1 MDIFPPAVDDA
12 YEYGQ
17 IAAANSLSDVWA
29 MGGEARLC
37 MNILM
42 FPEHLPFDTV
52 QAILRGGYDKAGEAG
67 AIVVGGHTI
76 KDDIPKYGLCVSGLV
91 HPDRILRNNSI
102 RRGDA
107 LILTKPLGTGVLTNA
122 DRGGLLSAREH
133 KTMVDTMAALNKYAA
148 DAVRSLKGIHACTDV
163 TGFSLLGHSYEMC
176 ADTGLSIT
184 IDSSRVPFLPGADT
198 YASMG
203 LVPAVAYK
211 NMNHLEDKVA
221 LPQDLPS
228 HVHDL
233 LFDPQTS
240 GGLLYSVD
248 GAESERVLDSL
259 RAAGLSPAVIGH
271 VDGPCQYPV
280 TVV

>member
-42 FPEHLPFDTV
+42 FPEHLPFETV
-52 QAILRGGYDKAGEAG
+52 QAILRGGYDKVAEAE

-76 KDDIPKYGLCVSGLV
+76 KDDIPKYGLCVSGVV

-102 RRGDA
+102 QKGDV

-122 DRGGLLSAREH
+122 DRGGLLSDSEH
-133 KTMVDTMAALNKYAA
+133 KAMVDCMAALNKYAA
-148 DAVRSLKGIHACTDV
+148 DAVRNLDGVHACTDV

-176 ADTGLSIT
+176 GESGLTVI
-184 IDSSRVPFLPGADT
+184 IDSSRVPLLPGADS

-203 LVPAVAYK
+203 LVPAVAYQ
-211 NMNHLEDKVA
+211 NMNHLKDKVA
-221 LPQDLPS
+221 LPKTFRPMCTTFSSIPRHPAASCTVWHPRKQDVSWKRFRSLP
-228 HVHDL
+228 V
-233 LFDPQTS
+233 
-240 GGLLYSVD
+240 
-248 GAESERVLDSL
+248 
-259 RAAGLSPAVIGH
+259 PAVIGH
-271 VDGPCQYPV
+271 AGPAPSAIRSW
-280 TVV
+280 